1 MIMLNTGQ
9 RKVISYFVLT
19 LIALPIS
26 TASGAEAPSSI
37 ANMSNRGIDISD
49 FGEISKESEHITN
62 YQRTSSSSSV
72 SKYIGSSLQTA
83 MHKIALQPARNGSDY
98 TVPRIAS
105 DDAQS
110 NGSGRRGGTL
120 AGQGCMTN
128 SGKGAAGRMT
138 AIPLPV
144 GETEGTGSFET
155 DAVGNLACIPANAPA
170 GEPVVV
176 VDEVTGEKI
185 EVEPIVISVSAE
197 DFENQPIKPASL
209 TMDNA
214 PHSLKNYNTN
224 IFAQSGEQTFT
235 EDVMG
240 EPVEIKAIPVSYTFD
255 YGDGTVV
262 TTTNPG
268 HSVAEQ
274 WDVKTPTSHQY
285 STPGD
290 YTYTVTT
297 TFRGE
302 FRVPGGPWQVIA
314 GTSDRTSAPQTVQIW
329 RVTSGNVED
338 SCVKNPSAY
347 GCPTS
352 KK

>member
-1 MIMLNTGQ
+1 MKTAFLRG
-9 RKVISYFVLT
+9 VGIS
-19 LIALPIS
+19 ALLLCSSYSYAVADSDPTSASIGGDGIS
-26 TASGAEAPSSI
+26 VSGSGEAAS
-37 ANMSNRGIDISD
+37 RG
-49 FGEISKESEHITN
+49 N
-62 YQRTSSSSSV
+62 YAKSFRQSSSTSLKTTFTGTTL
-72 SKYIGSSLQTA
+72 SKALDAI
-83 MHKIALQPARNGSDY
+83 KLQPGRNTSDS

-235 EDVMG
+235 QNVMG
-240 EPVEIKAIPVSYTFD
+240 EQVEIKAIPVSYTFN

>member
-1 MIMLNTGQ
+1 MRVVCKRSTSL
-9 RKVISYFVLT
+9 VLLLELFVLCGMT
-19 LIALPIS
+19 PGYAADSPTS
-26 TASGAEAPSSI
+26 
-37 ANMSNRGIDISD
+37 AN
-49 FGEISKESEHITN
+49 ITN
-62 YQRTSSSSSV
+62 SGIGISGSNSSDNWRNIESGFKKTSTKSTNLV
-72 SKYIGSSLQTA
+72 YDGSSLGKA
-83 MHKIALQPARNGSDY
+83 IKKISLQPARNTSDS

-110 NGSGRRGGTL
+110 NGSGHRGGTL

-240 EPVEIKAIPVSYTFD
+240 EQVEIKAIPVSYTFN
-255 YGDGTVV
+255 YGDGTVM

>member
-1 MIMLNTGQ
+1 MNTV
-9 RKVISYFVLT
+9 KAKLVLATAVIT
-19 LIALPIS
+19 I
-26 TASGAEAPSSI
+26 SSI
-37 ANMSNRGIDISD
+37 SSLGPSYAGEKPVTGSWNSDGSLNISD
-49 FGEISKESEHITN
+49 N
-62 YQRTSSSSSV
+62 SSSHLDDLRTNSFKTPGKQTYRSETFSTFNAV
-72 SKYIGSSLQTA
+72 SQAMKLQ
-83 MHKIALQPARNGSDY
+83 IARNTSDS

-105 DDAQS
+105 DDAQV

-209 TMDNA
+209 IMDNA

-235 EDVMG
+235 QNVMG
-240 EPVEIKAIPVSYTFD
+240 EQVEIKAIPVSYTFN